1 MIANNL
7 EMAAVA
13 LKTREERLYE
23 IQSYKED
30 ESS

>member
-13 LKTREERLYE
+13 LKTRKERLYE